1 MIMLSGRIVAKTTER
16 RELVQALL
24 DWAATTRRDPE
35 LATAYVYEDVEIPAV
50 FGLVTEW
57 KTAVA
62 LDAHLRS
69 DSFGVLLGALK
80 VLARPHNFVI
90 TRGDDEAH
98 SEIGAA
104 NRLQAEGKAA
114 T

>member
-1 MIMLSGRIVAKTTER
+1 MIMLSGRIVANTTER

-24 DWAATTRRDPE
+24 DWAAATRRNPE
-35 LATAYVYEDVEIPAV
+35 LATANVYEDVEFPAV
-50 FGLVTEW
+50 FNVVTEW

-80 VLARPHNFVI
+80 VLARPHRLVI

-104 NRLQAEGKAA
+104 TRLQDDGKAA